1 MQFSETAPKFFVD
14 HGTRPCSGPSSTA
27 ERDADEVGM
36 MTSEDIGGGSG
47 AIRAAR
53 VVVGVDGSSSALA
66 AVTWAAAEAARRD
79 GELHLVE
86 VLPASDAAGLAGGRP
101 QGRAR
106 ALLYRAAETA
116 RAVSPTVPV
125 STTALSGKVGPSL
138 LSQATGAEL
147 LVVGSNGPG
156 GPIPLSVGRVLGEVT
171 GRAGCPAVVVPGR
184 RTGLSSTSGAVLVAV
199 DGDTESEGA
208 LAFAADTALRWGKP
222 LIVLDPRNTGT
233 HLGGERYPGLVVRSA
248 AEESVDAVMRADDS
262 IRLVVLGT
270 LRRSATAGGVPGW
283 NRHFLP
289 LYCPCP
295 VAVVPPH
302 AWPVADGL
310 TRRPEHAGSP

>member
-1 MQFSETAPKFFVD
+1 
-14 HGTRPCSGPSSTA
+14 
-27 ERDADEVGM
+27 
-36 MTSEDIGGGSG
+36 MTDEDIGGRPGS
-47 AIRAAR
+47 IRAGR

-79 GELHLVE
+79 AELHLVE

-138 LSQATGAEL
+138 VSHAAGAGV

-156 GPIPLSVGRVLGEVT
+156 GPIPLSVGRVLGDVT
-171 GRAGCPAVVVPGR
+171 SRAGCPAVVVPGR
-184 RTGLSSTSGAVLVAV
+184 CAGMASTSGAVLVAV

-208 LAFAADTALRWGKP
+208 LAFAADTAHRWKKP
-222 LIVLDPRNTGT
+222 HIVLDARNTGD
-233 HLGGERYPGLVVRSA
+233 HPGGGAAPEAGGRGLASFGDRYPGLEIRSA
-248 AEESVDAVMRADDS
+248 AERSIDAVMSSEDS

-270 LRRSATAGGVPGW
+270 LRRSATASGVPGW

-295 VAVVPPH
+295 VAVVSPH
-302 AWPVADGL
+302 AWRAANGV
-310 TRRPEHAGSP
+310 TRRPEHASST

>member
-1 MQFSETAPKFFVD
+1 
-14 HGTRPCSGPSSTA
+14 
-27 ERDADEVGM
+27 
-36 MTSEDIGGGSG
+36 MTSADIGGGPGS
-47 AIRAAR
+47 IRAGR

-79 GELHLVE
+79 AELHLVE
-86 VLPASDAAGLAGGRP
+86 VLPAGDAAGLADGRP
-101 QGRAR
+101 RGRAR

-116 RAVSPTVPV
+116 RAVSATVPV

-138 LSQATGAEL
+138 VSQAAGADL

-171 GRAGCPAVVVPGR
+171 SRAGCPAVVVPGR
-184 RTGLSSTSGAVLVAV
+184 RTGPSSTSGAVLVAV

-208 LAFAADTALRWGKP
+208 LAFAADTAHRWGEP
-222 LIVLDPRNTGT
+222 LIVLDPRDTGDRP
-233 HLGGERYPGLVVRSA
+233 GGDRYPGLVISSA
-248 AEESVDAVMRADDS
+248 AEGSVDAVMRSDDS

-270 LRRSATAGGVPGW
+270 LRRSATASGVPGW

-295 VAVVPPH
+295 VAVVSPH
-302 AWPVADGL
+302 AWPVADGI
-310 TRRPEHAGSP
+310 TRQPEHAVST

>member
-1 MQFSETAPKFFVD
+1 
-14 HGTRPCSGPSSTA
+14 
-27 ERDADEVGM
+27 
-36 MTSEDIGGGSG
+36 MTDEDIGGGPG
-47 AIRAAR
+47 PVRTGR

-79 GELHLVE
+79 AELHLVE

-116 RAVSPTVPV
+116 RAVSATVPV
-125 STTALSGKVGPSL
+125 STTALSGRVGPSL
-138 LSQATGAEL
+138 VSQAAGAAL

-156 GPIPLSVGRVLGEVT
+156 GPIPLSLGRVLGEVT
-171 GRAGCPAVVVPGR
+171 SRAGCPAVVVPGR
-184 RTGLSSTSGAVLVAV
+184 RAGTSSTSGAVLVAV

-208 LAFAADTALRWGKP
+208 LAFAADTAHRWGEP
-222 LIVLDPRNTGT
+222 LLVLDARDTGDRP
-233 HLGGERYPGLVVRSA
+233 GGGAGPEAGGPGLAGCRDRYPGLVIRSA
-248 AEESVDAVMRADDS
+248 TERSVDAVMRSEDS

-270 LRRSATAGGVPGW
+270 LRRSATAGGVPGR

-295 VAVVPPH
+295 VAVVSPH
-302 AWPVADGL
+302 AWPTAHGL
-310 TRRPEHAGSP
+310 TRQPEHVSVALGAHGPA